1 MYGGDVLGI
10 IIALG
15 QMISLTDMATPT
27 NAYKLQTKI
36 HVIKTIAYK
45 QMNR

>member
-27 NAYKLQTKI
+27 NAYELQIKI
-36 HVIKTIAYK
+36 IKTIAYK